1 MAVEI
6 SVFDPDSIQAEL
18 DRDLVGGLRSL
29 ADALEAGAM
38 SGVLLSAAGIGSN
51 RCEASVLV
59 RVVVS
64 APVRMVRRVES
75 VQQLGGGDGLE
86 KVG

>member
-6 SVFDPDSIQAEL
+6 SVFDPDSIQTAL

-29 ADALEAGAM
+29 ADALESGAM
-38 SGVLLSAAGIGSN
+38 SGVLLSAEGVGSN

-64 APVRMVRRVES
+64 APVRMVRRVEH
-75 VQQLGGGDGLE
+75 VQQLGCGGILE
-86 KVG
+86 MVD